1 MAFERPREHAPRP
14 QILHGDTAATVRW
27 FNPSK
32 GYGLA
37 TVPALGADA
46 FLPSSA
52 IQPLGFMDLPAGTE
66 IAIDVIESTK
76 GPAVGRI
83 YQIVSMPEGARPNAL
98 VSRPAPSFDRGRR
111 GGFGGGGGG
120 GGGFSGGGGGGGGG
134 FSSGGGGGGG
144 APQGEAG
151 PPVEGTVKFYSSEK
165 GFGFVATDDG
175 GGKDA
180 FVHASALQRA
190 GIDALQPE
198 QRVRVTLRM
207 GQKGQQVET
216 IELI

>member
-1 MAFERPREHAPRP
+1 MAFERPREHTPRP
-14 QILHGDTAATVRW
+14 PVLHGDTRATVRW

-37 TVPALGADA
+37 TVPAMGADA
-46 FLPSSA
+46 FLPGNVVQS
-52 IQPLGFMDLPAGTE
+52 LGYLDLPTGTE
-66 IAIDVIESTK
+66 IAIDVVDSTK

-83 YQIVSMPEGARPNAL
+83 YQILSMPEGARPSAV

-120 GGGFSGGGGGGGGG
+120 GHHHQ
-134 FSSGGGGGGG
+134 
-144 APQGEAG
+144 AEAG
-151 PPVEGTVKFYSSEK
+151 PPVEGTVKFYSAEK
-165 GFGFVATDDG
+165 GFGFIATDDG

-190 GIDALQPE
+190 GIDGLQPE

-207 GQKGQQVET
+207 GQKGQQVES

>member
-120 GGGFSGGGGGGGGG
+120 
-134 FSSGGGGGGG
+134 

>member
-1 MAFERPREHAPRP
+1 MMAASQSDGSERYRDLMAFERHGERSARP
-14 QILHGDTAATVRW
+14 HVLHGDTRATVRW

-46 FLPSSA
+46 FLPGA
-52 IQPLGFMDLPAGTE
+52 VVQPLGYLDLPAGTE
-66 IAIDVIESTK
+66 IAVDVIDSSK

-83 YQIVSMPEGARPNAL
+83 YQILSMPEGARPAA
-98 VSRPAPSFDRGRR
+98 VMTRPAPSFDRGRR
-111 GGFGGGGGG
+111 GG
-120 GGGFSGGGGGGGGG
+120 GGGFSG
-134 FSSGGGGGGG
+134 
-144 APQGEAG
+144 PHPEAG
-151 PPVEGTVKFYSSEK
+151 PPVEGTVKFYSAEK
-165 GFGFVATDDG
+165 GFGFIATDDG

-190 GIDALQPE
+190 GIDGLQPE

-207 GQKGQQVET
+207 GQKGQQVDS

>member
-1 MAFERPREHAPRP
+1 MAFDRPREHAPRP
-14 QILHGDTAATVRW
+14 QILHGDTRATVRW

-46 FLPSSA
+46 FLPGN
-52 IQPLGFMDLPAGTE
+52 IVQGLGYMDLPAGTE
-66 IAIDVIESTK
+66 IAIDVIDSTK

-83 YQIVSMPEGARPNAL
+83 YQILSMPEGARPAA
-98 VSRPAPSFDRGRR
+98 VMARPSPSFDRGRR

-120 GGGFSGGGGGGGGG
+120 GGGGHH
-134 FSSGGGGGGG
+134 
-144 APQGEAG
+144 QGEAG
-151 PPVEGTVKFYSSEK
+151 PPVEGVVKFYSAEK
-165 GFGFVATDDG
+165 GFGFIATEESA
-175 GGKDA
+175 GKDA

-190 GIDALQPE
+190 GIDSLQPE

-207 GQKGQQVET
+207 GQKGQQVES
-216 IELI
+216 IELL

>member
-120 GGGFSGGGGGGGGG
+120 GFSSGGGGGGG
-134 FSSGGGGGGG
+134 FSSGGGGGG

-151 PPVEGTVKFYSSEK
+151 PPVEGTVKFSSSEK